1 MLKLLV
7 GERAFGD
14 GSIDEIF
21 NHIIRN
27 RLDWFED
34 PFIQKIVKEIDNTT
48 VINAFTLDSPVLG
61 KISYERLSGGAKALI
76 LLYKEPSIELWGSLC
91 GDNCIP
97 LMCEIS
103 EIHDIIVKFS
113 HIPRN
118 FPENSKAVFLDN
130 GEEANTG
137 KEIMDGIFERI
148 VKIGAEREIYDI

>member
-1 MLKLLV
+1 M
-7 GERAFGD
+7 
-14 GSIDEIF
+14 
-21 NHIIRN
+21 
-27 RLDWFED
+27 
-34 PFIQKIVKEIDNTT
+34 
-48 VINAFTLDSPVLG
+48 
-61 KISYERLSGGAKALI
+61 
-76 LLYKEPSIELWGSLC
+76 ELWGSLC